1 MGRFRIRLF
10 AIIFLFCIIVGSQAQ
25 TKRSEDFHDRYRLS
39 KVVVLSRHNIRA
51 PMSGPESVLARITP
65 YEWHHWTSAPR
76 ELSLRGGVLETMMGQ
91 YFRKWLVSEGL
102 MDENEM
108 PTAGQMRFYANSMQR
123 TIATA
128 QYFSSGMLPV
138 ANASIEHHYP
148 LNTMD
153 PVFTPKIT
161 RDDEAFFSQVTQQ
174 ILDLFGNGSIEN
186 IGLHVADNL
195 RLMEEVLSLSES
207 KACVEGDTCEF
218 RTDNPQL
225 QLVYDAEPRLKGGLS
240 LACTAADALVLQY
253 YEEPDDQ
260 KAAFGHILSQDD
272 WARISEVKDWYCDVL
287 FTAPLMA
294 VNVAHPLLQEM
305 LAELRAD
312 GRTFSFL
319 CGHDSNIASVL
330 AALRCTNYLLPDAIE
345 GKTPIGVKLV
355 VEQWTGSDGEEYAA
369 LNLVYQ
375 TVEQLRQLPLLSLDN
390 PPACF
395 SVQLDGLVPNADGL
409 YLLADV
415 EQRFAESIAA
425 YDEAVPTPTT
435 VQQVYPSVSLPTYDL
450 LGRRIV
456 GEDELKPGLYIS
468 GQQKVAR

>member
-1 MGRFRIRLF
+1 MKKLF
-10 AIIFLFCIIVGSQAQ
+10 LILTYSMLASILAFAQ
-25 TKRSEDFHDRYRLS
+25 TERSSDFHDRYRLS

-65 YEWHHWTSAPR
+65 HEWHHWSSAPR

-102 MDENEM
+102 MDENEI
-108 PTAGQMRFYANSMQR
+108 PEAGKMRFYANSMQR

-138 ANASIEHHYP
+138 ANVTIEHHYP

-161 RDDEAFFSQVTQQ
+161 RDDEAFRQQVTQQ
-174 ILDLFGNGSIEN
+174 ILDLFGDGSYEN

-195 RLMEEVLSLSES
+195 RLMEEVLSLNES
-207 KACVEGDTCEF
+207 PACQEGDTCQF
-218 RTDNPQL
+218 RTDNL
-225 QLVYDAEPRLKGGLS
+225 QLRLTYDAEPRLAGGLS
-240 LACTAADALVLQY
+240 LACSAADALVLQY

-260 KAAFGHILSQDD
+260 KAAFGRTLSQSD

-305 LAELRAD
+305 LDELRAE
-312 GRTFSFL
+312 GRVFSFL
-319 CGHDSNIASVL
+319 CGHDSNVGSVL
-330 AALRCTNYLLPDAIE
+330 AALQCSHYLLPDAIE

-355 VEQWTGSDGEEYAA
+355 IKQWTGNDGEQYAA

-375 TVEQLRQLPLLSLDN
+375 TVDQLRHLPLLSLDN
-390 PPACF
+390 PPACYR
-395 SVQLDGLVPNADGL
+395 VQLDGLVPNADGL

-415 EQRFAESIAA
+415 EQRFAQSIAA
-425 YDEAVPTPTT
+425 YDDPTPSGPTAVQQLHAVPE
-435 VQQVYPSVSLPTYDL
+435 SVAYDL
-450 LGRRIV
+450 LGRPV
-456 GEDELKPGLYIS
+456 SPDAEQQPGLFIR
-468 GQQKVAR
+468 KR